1 MMLKR
6 NKESSGGEKMGTILR
21 IYARDMK
28 NIITNWVALVIML
41 ALIVLPSLYAWFNIK
56 ASWNPYGNTRGIAV
70 AVSNLDQGTV
80 MKGKRINVGNEVVQ
94 SLHQNK
100 KLGWQFVSEDDALD
114 GVKHGKY
121 YASITIPKDFSEK
134 ITSILNANPKKPV
147 IVYTVNEKIN
157 AVAPKI
163 TSSGASGVVD
173 QISKNFVKTASETI
187 FSIFR
192 EIGIELERDLP
203 AIERV
208 KELIFK
214 IEADIPKIN
223 RYVNIA
229 LNDATKARDIV
240 RNAQGSLPKVQ
251 EITKNGM
258 ELTSQL
264 SNFLSKGE
272 AVLNKIEPAT
282 KENLILLSE
291 IASTSQGI
299 VSHIQNNTA
308 SKAEIEKAIMSL
320 QSGVNITD
328 TLNNTLKQL
337 DGISGR
343 QEMMPI
349 SQQIAA
355 VMNQFQQ
362 EINLLKVVSN
372 DIDRGQQIS
381 KDVIDRING
390 LSSTASN
397 TLNRLVT
404 NYDSIIVP
412 KVQHSI
418 DIAKTSV
425 NNAGQILNQ
434 ANKDLPTIKKLLND
448 ASKGAVMGINEVT
461 RLKRELPGAETQIK
475 KIANRIRDFEKKE
488 NIHDIIQLLK
498 HDVQKESNFFK
509 EPVLLKERQL
519 YHIPNYGSAMSPFF
533 TTLSLWVGAMLLI
546 SLLTVDV
553 EDLHIKSYQIF
564 FGRYLT
570 FLTLGLLQSLLV
582 TIGDIYFLHAFVL
595 EKLWFILFGLWN
607 SAVFITMVYTL
618 VSVFGNIGKSI
629 GIVLL
634 VLQISGSGG
643 TFPIQVTPTFF
654 QKLNPFLP
662 FTYSISLMREA
673 VGGILWDIVQK
684 DMLILCLFALLFFLI
699 GIFLKRPINR
709 VSDNFVKKAK
719 ESKLIH

>member
-100 KLGWQFVSEDDALD
+100 KLGWKFVSEDDALD

-134 ITSILNANPKKPV
+134 ITSVLNANPKKPV

-187 FSIFR
+187 FSIFH
-192 EIGIELERDLP
+192 EIGIKLERDLP

-258 ELTSQL
+258 KLTSQL

-343 QEMMPI
+343 QEMMPNR
-349 SQQIAA
+349 QQIAA

-434 ANKDLPTIKKLLND
+434 ANKNLPTIKKLLND

-595 EKLWFILFGLWN
+595 EKLWFIVFGLWN

>member
-1 MMLKR
+1 
-6 NKESSGGEKMGTILR
+6 MGTILR

>member
-1 MMLKR
+1 
-6 NKESSGGEKMGTILR
+6 MGTILR

-100 KLGWQFVSEDDALD
+100 KLGWQFVSEDNALD

-134 ITSILNANPKKPV
+134 ITSVLNANPKKPV

-187 FSIFR
+187 FSIFH

-258 ELTSQL
+258 KLTSQL

-308 SKAEIEKAIMSL
+308 SKAEIEKAITSL

>member
-100 KLGWQFVSEDDALD
+100 KLGWQFVSEDNALD

-134 ITSILNANPKKPV
+134 ITSVLNANPKKPV

-187 FSIFR
+187 FSIFH

-258 ELTSQL
+258 KLTSQL
-264 SNFLSKGE
+264 SNILSKGE

-343 QEMMPI
+343 QEMTPI
-349 SQQIAA
+349 RQQIAA

-362 EINLLKVVSN
+362 EINLLKGVSN

-390 LSSTASN
+390 LSRTASN

-418 DIAKTSV
+418 DIAKTGV

-533 TTLSLWVGAMLLI
+533 TTLALWVGAMLLI